1 MKTSALPFLGVLI
14 LLYFTYHILHGERG
28 VLSLWKLQNR
38 LLKTETSV
46 RITSNQKNSLEK
58 KVRLLSPTSLDLDML
73 EERARLMLNYGYSED
88 VVIIDPERK

>member
-1 MKTSALPFLGVLI
+1 MKTSALPCLGVLI

-28 VLSLWKLQNR
+28 VLSLWKLQNQ

-88 VVIIDPERK
+88 VVIIDTERK